1 MILTIL
7 TTSYKRPKL
16 LKRLSDVVIP
26 LINKLNAKLR
36 WKIIIDENTKEYDS
50 IFEEITQKL
59 KNKSLISWDYQTNT
73 GKFKALVKLLDNNL
87 DSNWLVNIDDDDLLI
102 NYKFENFLNQLN
114 FVDKNVNAV
123 LVPRLI
129 LNIKFYNFKF
139 KMKKKLFSKFN
150 NQILSYFDFK
160 EKFGDIDSTIFIRSS
175 SYQINKFP
183 EIQNDNFTAE
193 SLLWLKTFPKKD
205 ILIQNEFLIYSQY
218 LSGGL
223 TKSINIKR
231 TLNAKSAIAI
241 YQNFLEYKKFTLS
254 KFLLK
259 SLINYYRFN
268 LHAKNKINIFKKQYT
283 NIFIQF
289 ICVIFAKLI
298 FYYDNLFNKG
308 KF

>member
-26 LINKLNAKLR
+26 LVNKLNGKLR
-36 WKIIIDENTKEYDS
+36 WKIIIDENTKEYDD
-50 IFEEITQKL
+50 IFEEITHNL

-73 GKFKALVKLLDNNL
+73 GKFKALVKLLDNSL

-102 NYKFENFLNQLN
+102 NYKFENFLNQLD

-129 LNIKFYNFKF
+129 LNIKLYNFKF
-139 KMKKKLFSKFN
+139 KKKKKLFSKFN
-150 NQILSYFDFK
+150 NQIMSYFDFK

-175 SYQINKFP
+175 SYEINKFP

-231 TLNAKSAIAI
+231 TLNATSAIAI

-254 KFLLK
+254 KLLLK

-289 ICVIFAKLI
+289 ICLIFAKLI
-298 FYYDNLFNKG
+298 FYYDNLFNRG